1 MLALLASSRYSRKNG
16 WWVSRGGV
24 SIALENTIDFFTIYD
39 LFVERHY
46 ERLEESALPGSILWD
61 IGANL
66 ATIALVFAKN
76 PKIAHAYA
84 YEPMP
89 YTVTF
94 AERSLRLNPKLASKI
109 TLKKVGVG
117 GHSGPIQVSYTRKAK
132 CAIGIS
138 SIPAE
143 IKTIG
148 RIKEQDME
156 SITIQL
162 VDAAEE
168 FRKMRARHPGAPFLL
183 KLDAE
188 GAEYQIIERLSKT
201 GLLAEILAAAI
212 EWHDAPGPEHLIAQL
227 QDAGFTTTT
236 NKLTEDGSIGMIQ
249 AWRTS

>member
-16 WWVSRGGV
+16 WWISRAGV
-24 SIALENTIDFFTIYD
+24 SIALENRIDFLTLYD

-46 ERLEESALPGSILWD
+46 ELLEENAQPGSILWD

-66 ATIALVFAKN
+66 GTVALVFAKN
-76 PKIAHAYA
+76 SRIAHAYA

-89 YTVTF
+89 YTVAF

-109 TLKKVGVG
+109 TLEKVGVG
-117 GHSGPIQVSYTRKAK
+117 GHSGPMQINYTRKAK

-138 SIPAE
+138 NIPAE
-143 IKTIG
+143 TKTIG
-148 RIKEQDME
+148 RVKEQDME
-156 SITIQL
+156 TITIQL

-168 FRKMRARHPGAPFLL
+168 FRKMRARHPGAPVLL

-201 GLLAEILAAAI
+201 GLLCEISAAAI
-212 EWHDAPGPEHLIAQL
+212 EWHDAPGPEQLTAQL
-227 QDAGFTTTT
+227 RHAGFTMTTK
-236 NKLTEDGSIGMIQ
+236 KLTKDGSIGMIQ
-249 AWRTS
+249 AWQTS